1 MLKLRQA
8 RGTFNKGLSALS
20 AFSRNE
26 TIFFSKDAV
35 PALPCPGALAC
46 RPAVRHSQRLEP
58 SPSSFRLSSRQNLS
72 LRHQSSSSPGTF
84 CQSLGGEGWDT
95 LTMGPCFLVFSTIQG
110 KTRAK
115 HLLSLCSEAVQSLQ
129 SSPYTRPAHVAESG
143 PRVRLQVL
151 QNSGS
156 RMFMLR
162 IKTLSSRDRHWRNQ
176 RKRKRNVESAA
187 I

>member
-110 KTRAK
+110 KTRANLPCQALVVT
-115 HLLSLCSEAVQSLQ
+115 LLRGCTIATIKPIRQASTCGRVLAP
-129 SSPYTRPAHVAESG
+129 SPTPSA
-143 PRVRLQVL
+143 PI
-151 QNSGS
+151 N
-156 RMFMLR
+156 
-162 IKTLSSRDRHWRNQ
+162 KLS
-176 RKRKRNVESAA
+176 
-187 I
+187 